1 MPETSKKAPKSKV
14 YVVIKSRY
22 LIFWGVKTAHTE
34 SIVFF
39 SCKFYT
45 FSA

>member
-14 YVVIKSRY
+14 YVVIKSKY
-22 LIFWGVKTAHTE
+22 LIFWGAKTAYTE

-39 SCKFYT
+39 SCEFYT